1 MVHTRQ
7 ACRCGALTP
16 ALRAAKNLPQVGL
29 RGYYACRQLRL
40 AGHQQVWN
48 ISGGYKSYKEF
59 KSAQM
64 TQGGA
69 ANGAKL

>member
-1 MVHTRQ
+1 M
-7 ACRCGALTP
+7 
-16 ALRAAKNLPQVGL
+16 RAALNAPPPRACAQVGL

-48 ISGGYKSYKEF
+48 ISGGYKSFKEF

-64 TQGGA
+64 MQGGA
-69 ANGAKL
+69 SNGAKL